1 MLFVIVIFTASE
13 YTWKQKRIQFT
24 GDTLFQTYLIQ
35 LLQKWIFQRKLE
47 KKTGPVGPKQT
58 KILCYQATM
67 SQILCKAENQ
77 DKSGNV
83 GKEIGKG
90 EITSGCIKGGSADVQ
105 GGHYWSLDISLWM
118 KPIACFL

>member
-1 MLFVIVIFTASE
+1 
-13 YTWKQKRIQFT
+13 
-24 GDTLFQTYLIQ
+24 
-35 LLQKWIFQRKLE
+35 
-47 KKTGPVGPKQT
+47 
-58 KILCYQATM
+58 M

-105 GGHYWSLDISLWM
+105 GGHYWTLDISLWM
-118 KPIACFL
+118 KPIAYSFNDLQKKSRNIPTKFAGITNLGDFTNTDN